1 MKINEYG
8 LKQPVHTVNY
18 IFYSLYN
25 EFLQESIRTDN
36 AVILDA
42 MVNDFL
48 GFCSILSPKVTSS
61 TIVFI
66 LKYEKTETKDCLW
79 FVLMHHDKV
88 RKQCFST
95 WTLTQKGAVY
105 SSTPVVYFIFLLFYV
120 LLIRYRFI
128 LNKIEKLI
136 FIQSKV
142 KKTN

>member
-36 AVILDA
+36 VVILDA

-61 TIVFI
+61 TIAFI
-66 LKYEKTETKDCLW
+66 LKYEKTETKDCHW

-88 RKQCFST
+88 RKQ
-95 WTLTQKGAVY
+95 
-105 SSTPVVYFIFLLFYV
+105 
-120 LLIRYRFI
+120 
-128 LNKIEKLI
+128 
-136 FIQSKV
+136 
-142 KKTN
+142 

>member
-1 MKINEYG
+1 M
-8 LKQPVHTVNY
+8 
-18 IFYSLYN
+18 
-25 EFLQESIRTDN
+25 
-36 AVILDA
+36 
-42 MVNDFL
+42 
-48 GFCSILSPKVTSS
+48 TSS

-95 WTLTQKGAVY
+95 WTLT
-105 SSTPVVYFIFLLFYV
+105 TVVYFILLLYCV
-120 LLIRYRFI
+120 LLIRYGFI